1 MHITSEARFTK
12 IQENNVQ
19 IYVLVSISFFFHLPI
34 SFLFLKVEKYSNVVY
49 SVKIKLQK
57 FLQKLDLSNRNTY

>member
-19 IYVLVSISFFFHLPI
+19 IYVLVSISFFFSPAHFIPLSKSREI
-34 SFLFLKVEKYSNVVY
+34 VQRRLFGKN
-49 SVKIKLQK
+49 
-57 FLQKLDLSNRNTY
+57 

>member
-19 IYVLVSISFFFHLPI
+19 IYVLVSISFFFSPAHFIPLSKSREI
-34 SFLFLKVEKYSNVVY
+34 FQRRLFCKNKTPKVFT
-49 SVKIKLQK
+49 KIGPV
-57 FLQKLDLSNRNTY
+57 

>member
-19 IYVLVSISFFFHLPI
+19 IYVLVSIFFFHLPI